1 MRHGPL
7 IHGQRTLLRPV
18 TPADLPFLQGL
29 WNDGAVMGPVGFPA
43 GLNMT
48 EEKMARWWQKCQS
61 WTATHLL
68 IETPAGTPLGES
80 GWGFMDT
87 PGMLELKLARDY
99 WGQGYAADAL
109 GALLDYL
116 FRHTAIEGAVVT
128 PHRQNAAARRLYRHF
143 NFQPGSPPAGPADE
157 DYEVWTLSR
166 SHPPRRPD
174 TLLFDWGGVLM
185 RTEDDGGR
193 RRWEAKLELPAGGV
207 DRAVFQ
213 SDAWRQAQLGGCTV
227 EACWEAI
234 GASLRLGPAELAR
247 FRHDFWAGDRLNR
260 PLIRGIERW
269 KAAGYRVAILS
280 NYSLELEALL
290 AEQGVRALF
299 DPVVVSAREGIM
311 KPSSQLF
318 WRALDRIGAS
328 PADALFVDDFPENVA
343 GARNVG
349 LHAVHFQET
358 HQALE
363 EIEEVLR

>member
-1 MRHGPL
+1 MSHGPL

-18 TPADLPFLQGL
+18 TPADLPFLQAL
-29 WNDGAVMGPVGFPA
+29 WNDGAVMQHVGFPA
-43 GLNMT
+43 GLDMT
-48 EEKMARWWQKCQS
+48 EEKMARWWEKCQS

-87 PGMLELKLARDY
+87 PGMLELKLAPSH

-116 FRHTAIEGAVVT
+116 FRHTTIEGAVVT
-128 PHRQNAAARRLYRHF
+128 PHRQNAAARRLYRGSG
-143 NFQPGSPPAGPADE
+143 FQPDSPSSDSEDE
-157 DYEVWTLSR
+157 DYERWTLPR
-166 SHPPRRPD
+166 PHPPRQPG
-174 TLLFDWGGVLM
+174 TLIFDWGGVLM

-193 RRWEAKLELPAGGV
+193 RRWEAKLGLPAGGA

-213 SDAWRQAQLGGCTV
+213 SDAWRRAQLGQCSV
-227 EACWEAI
+227 DECWEAI
-234 GASLRLGPAELAR
+234 GASLGLGPADLAR

-260 PLIRGIERW
+260 PLLRRIGEW
-269 KAAGYRVAILS
+269 KAAGYRVALLS

-290 AEQGVRALF
+290 DEQGVRGLF
-299 DPVVVSAREGIM
+299 DPAVISAQEGVM
-311 KPSSQLF
+311 KPGSHLF
-318 WRALDRIGAS
+318 WRALNRMGAS
-328 PADALFVDDFPENVA
+328 PADALLVDDFYENVT

-349 LHAVHFQET
+349 LHAVHFRDT
-358 HQALE
+358 HQTVA